1 MIKSDSIVSKN
12 LSLVMKNLS
21 QFVVGNLPSPL
32 FSEEG
37 NSSLWKSEV
46 RRDLR

>member
-32 FSEEG
+32 FSKEG